1 MKMPKKVTNLLT
13 VLVVLAVV
21 GGGVA
26 YFLLSGNSTKSVTAQ
41 FSSAVGVYAGTPV
54 KILGIDVGEVTSV
67 HPDGATVTVKM
78 TYDSKYK
85 LPSNAISVIVANSLV
100 SDRYLQLAP
109 AYKGSGPVLAN
120 GATIPVSRTA
130 APAELDDIYS
140 ALNKLSVALGPSG
153 ANKNG
158 ALSDLVKVGAA
169 NLQGN
174 GAALGNSI
182 SKLAAA
188 AKTLADGRGDL
199 FGTVKNLQAF
209 TKALS
214 DSDSD
219 VRHFNEQLATV
230 AGQLAAERQDLGS
243 ALHNLGI
250 ALNQVAGFVN
260 DNAAK
265 LHTDIGGLKTLTDV
279 LVKEQASLNETLAVG
294 PVALANIV
302 HAYQPDLGALGTRS
316 NLDSL
321 ADPATLCA
329 LIDPSLIP
337 GLPAPVKGAV
347 GTATGQL
354 KKTCEQVLNKIPL
367 GDLLGQLGLPSNL
380 DPKDVEKAVKGLVG
394 GLPGVPVP
402 GGGSNGGLGGIITG
416 GG

>member
-1 MKMPKKVTNLLT
+1 MSKLPKKVTNLIT
-13 VLVVLAVV
+13 ILVVLAVV

-26 YFLLSGNSTKSVTAQ
+26 YFLLSGAATKSVTAQ
-41 FSSAVGVYAGTPV
+41 FSSAVGVYSGTPV
-54 KILGIDVGEVTSV
+54 KILGIDVGEVTGV
-67 HPDGATVTVKM
+67 HPNGATVTVQM

-100 SDRYLQLAP
+100 SDRYIQLAP
-109 AYKGSGPVLAN
+109 AYDGSGPVLAN
-120 GATIPVSRTA
+120 NATIPVSRTA
-130 APAELDDIYS
+130 APAELDDIYA
-140 ALNKLSVALGPSG
+140 ALNKLSVALGPNG
-153 ANKNG
+153 ANKGG

-174 GAALGNSI
+174 GAALGTTI

-188 AKTLADGRGDL
+188 AKTLADGRGNL

-214 DSDSD
+214 DSDSE

-230 AGQLAAERQDLGS
+230 AGQLASERQDLGS

-260 DNAAK
+260 TNANK
-265 LHTDIGGLKTLTDV
+265 LHTDIGGLKTLTGV

-302 HAYQPDLGALGTRS
+302 HVYQPDLGALGTRS

-337 GLPAPVKGAV
+337 GLPAPVKKAAGGV
-347 GTATGQL
+347 TGQL
-354 KKTCEQVLNKIPL
+354 KKTCKQVLKKIPL
-367 GDLLGQLGLPSNL
+367 ADLLGQLGLPKNL
-380 DPKDVEKAVKGLVG
+380 TPKDVEKAVKHLVG
-394 GLPGVPVP
+394 GIPGVPGGS
-402 GGGSNGGLGGIITG
+402 GGGIGGIITG